1 MFSEELEKIKQSET
15 YAKELQKKA
24 KNEAKQS
31 LEQAKT
37 QGEKIVE
44 EAEKRAE
51 EIQRSLI
58 QEGQREAE
66 EQYASFLKAKR
77 EECAAVTEKA
87 RSNENKAIKMI
98 AERIVKSGGNS

>member
-58 QEGQREAE
+58 QEGQREVLFKGE
-66 EQYASFLKAKR
+66 EGGMR
-77 EECAAVTEKA
+77 
-87 RSNENKAIKMI
+87 RSDGESQ
-98 AERIVKSGGNS
+98 E